1 MAETDHW
8 CRLPE
13 YDDLV
18 EQCKYINT
26 TANCDLFAKTL
37 ALPKETVSSACG
49 TKWKFSSCLRYDV
62 NTTDIIDLMDRHG
75 NRTRNTITCGDKMEY
90 DTSQYTFTAVQ
101 EFGFVC
107 DRYYLGPLATS
118 VLLLGPFLANIC
130 MGQLADRIGRRPT
143 LMINITIFVV
153 FGALQSV
160 IRYTV
165 VFFMCNFM
173 VGIAIF
179 GMYSQVFVFVSE
191 IVGPSKRGSMTMACL
206 VFCSLGFTALP
217 LIAFFIRDW
226 SILVLVISVSA
237 AALLS
242 YWWLLT
248 ESPRWLLSVGKVE
261 NAKKLLQKIAKVN
274 KVVLPESVFEELN
287 KEKCCLKTIPPK
299 NDSTDSFF
307 SLFRHRN
314 MRRKT
319 LIIYYC
325 VSSMSLLYYGLT
337 FNVGN
342 LGGNNYMNA
351 LIAGAVEIVAYFSS
365 MYLVETRCGRK
376 LPICISSLTAAIA
389 TVSSAFISQCGGTL
403 WVMVAVYM
411 VGRFAATVGFA
422 VSQLYAGEL
431 FPTTLRSVGVMS
443 TSSCSILASSLAPLL
458 LPLRM
463 TWNPLPQL
471 VFGGLSIMSSFMVLT
486 LPETRR
492 RQLPANIREAEMF
505 GKKHLSGKK
514 ITKELHDVKGTMV

>member
-8 CRLPE
+8 CRLPGYE
-13 YDDLV
+13 DLV
-18 EQCKYINT
+18 TQCKYINAT
-26 TANCDLFAKTL
+26 TNCDLFAKTL
-37 ALPKETVSSACG
+37 ALPNETVSSACG

-62 NTTDIIDLMDRHG
+62 NTTDVIDLM
-75 NRTRNTITCGDKMEY
+75 NTHDNHTWKTMNCGDKMEY
-90 DTSQYTFTAVQ
+90 DTSQYTSTAVQ

-107 DRYYLGPLATS
+107 DRYYLGPLSTTI
-118 VLLLGPFLANIC
+118 LLVGPFLANIF

-160 IRYTV
+160 IRTTV
-165 VFFMCNFM
+165 VFFICNFM
-173 VGIAIF
+173 VGIAMF

-191 IVGPSKRGSMTMACL
+191 IVGPSKRGSMTMACV
-206 VFCSLGFTALP
+206 VFYSLGFTVLP

-242 YWWLLT
+242 YWWLLS

-261 NAKKLLQKIAKVN
+261 QAKKVLQKMAKVN
-274 KVVLPESVFEELN
+274 KVILPESVFEDLN
-287 KEKCCLKTIPPK
+287 KEKCVLKNVHSEDKHEFTGKVTTGIEQAYLLSRTNLTDPRPTCLRAG
-299 NDSTDSFF
+299 S
-307 SLFRHRN
+307 SL
-314 MRRKT
+314 
-319 LIIYYC
+319 
-325 VSSMSLLYYGLT
+325 SLLYYGLT

-342 LGGNNYMNA
+342 LGGNNYTNA
-351 LIAGAVEIVAYFSS
+351 LIAGAVEIVAYSSS

-376 LPICISSLTAAIA
+376 LTICISSMIAAIA

-411 VGRFAATVGFA
+411 VGKFAATVGYA

-471 VFGGLSIMSSFMVLT
+471 VFGGLSIMSAFLVLT

-492 RQLPANIREAEMF
+492 RKLPANINEAEMF
-505 GKKHLSGKK
+505 EKKLPSCETM
-514 ITKELHDVKGTMV
+514 TKEL